1 MPKMKLKDFLAAW
14 VNMLWRAMH
23 KTQRGLR
30 LNSLGYTGRGGDR
43 REDKLQDVRPAFHR
57 RYAQRYGR

>member
-14 VNMLWRAMH
+14 SNMLWRAMH
-23 KTQRGLR
+23 KPQRGLR

-43 REDKLQDVRPAFHR
+43 RPDKLKGVPPLLR
-57 RYAQRYGR
+57 RYKKRYGG